1 MKKETARTLV
11 VTPTYNEVEN
21 IRKLTERVFKL
32 DLPDLEILF
41 VDDNSPDGTAA
52 LIEQLQEDNPKIHLI
67 KRAGKLG
74 LGTAY
79 VEGFTYALENKFDFI
94 FEMDADLSNNPE
106 DIPIFLQEIEDYDL
120 VIGSR
125 YLAGMNV
132 ANWPVSRLFLSLFAN
147 WYTRI
152 ITGMPFKDCTSGFKC
167 FRRHVLE
174 CIGIDQIRSDGYS
187 FQIELHYL
195 AWKKGFRIKE
205 MPIIF
210 IDRESGS
217 SKMSRK
223 VMKEAALM
231 VWKLKFRNI

>member
-1 MKKETARTLV
+1 MKNESARILIV
-11 VTPTYNEVEN
+11 IPTYNEASN
-21 IRKLTERVFKL
+21 IRKLTERIFKL
-32 DLPDLEILF
+32 GIRNLDVLF
-41 VDDNSPDGTAA
+41 VDDNSPDDTAGM
-52 LIEQLQEDNPKIHLI
+52 IEEVQKENARVHLI
-67 KRAGKLG
+67 KRSGKMG

-79 VEGFTYALENKFDFI
+79 IEGFSYALEKHYEFI
-94 FEMDADLSNNPE
+94 FEMDADLSHNPE
-106 DIPIFLQEIEDYDL
+106 DIPLFLEQIEHYDL

-125 YLAGMNV
+125 YLTGMNV
-132 ANWPVSRLFLSLFAN
+132 ANWPLSRLLLSLFAN

-174 CIGIDQIRSDGYS
+174 SIGIDHIHSDGYS

-231 VWKLKFRNI
+231 VWKLRFRDI

>member
-94 FEMDADLSNNPE
+94 FEMDAN
-106 DIPIFLQEIEDYDL
+106 
-120 VIGSR
+120 
-125 YLAGMNV
+125 
-132 ANWPVSRLFLSLFAN
+132 
-147 WYTRI
+147 
-152 ITGMPFKDCTSGFKC
+152 
-167 FRRHVLE
+167 
-174 CIGIDQIRSDGYS
+174 
-187 FQIELHYL
+187 
-195 AWKKGFRIKE
+195 
-205 MPIIF
+205 
-210 IDRESGS
+210 
-217 SKMSRK
+217 
-223 VMKEAALM
+223 
-231 VWKLKFRNI
+231 